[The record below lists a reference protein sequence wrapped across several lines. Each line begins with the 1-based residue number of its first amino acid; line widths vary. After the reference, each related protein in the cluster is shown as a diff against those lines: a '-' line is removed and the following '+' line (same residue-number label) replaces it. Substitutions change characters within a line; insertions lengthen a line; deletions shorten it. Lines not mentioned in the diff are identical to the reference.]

1 MKAHMCWDCRE
12 YITLDNVEEED
23 NWMMVFNSK
32 HAGHSINTFKT
43 DVIMGYSD
51 VSDQMNNLVNKDF
64 CYWLCP
70 FA

>member
-12 YITLDNVEEED
+12 YITLDNVEERN

-51 VSDQMNNLVNKDF
+51 VK
-64 CYWLCP
+64 
-70 FA
+70 